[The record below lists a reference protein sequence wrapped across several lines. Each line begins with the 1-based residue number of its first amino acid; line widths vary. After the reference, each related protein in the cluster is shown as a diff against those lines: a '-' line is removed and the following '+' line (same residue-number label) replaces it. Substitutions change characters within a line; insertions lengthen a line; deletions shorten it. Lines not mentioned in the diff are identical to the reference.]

1 MRRVTYGVLECCCT
15 LCWLGKHCSVMKLAI
30 HCSKRYDVQ
39 CLMCVFTCGQRS
51 LPRSCKL
58 AKNTLKG
65 KTIGHEK

>member
-1 MRRVTYGVLECCCT
+1 MESWSVAVHYAGWVS
-15 LCWLGKHCSVMKLAI
+15 SVMKLAI